1 MNRLLILLVFTL
13 VSLTASL
20 AFAQGGFVSAGVA
33 GADIPLFV
41 AVGYNERNFGVR
53 FSADTTFAGVEGYGR
68 LQLFE
73 DGSSFY
79 LGLGIGLRPYA
90 LWKYQSLPPNTESS
104 EVPLSVASLF
114 GLEFRTD
121 DVAFFL
127 EYAPT
132 FPVSGRVEFD
142 DLLGLFHARLG
153 VSYYF

>member
-1 MNRLLILLVFTL
+1 MKRFLTTSILTL
-13 VSLTASL
+13 AVLTFSL

-41 AVGYNERNFGVR
+41 AVGYNDTLFGVR
-53 FSADTTFAGVEGYGR
+53 LSADTTFAGVEGYGR

-90 LWKYQSLPPNTESS
+90 LWKYQSLPPNAESS
-104 EVPLSVASLF
+104 EVPLSVTSLF
-114 GLEFRTD
+114 GLEFRTE
-121 DVAFFL
+121 DVGFFL

>member
-1 MNRLLILLVFTL
+1 MKLLFMTIVLM
-13 VSLTASL
+13 LTP

-33 GADIPLFV
+33 GTDVPLFI
-41 AVGYNERNFGVR
+41 AVGYNEKNFGVR
-53 FSADTTFAGVEGYGR
+53 FSSDTTFAGMEGYAR
-68 LQLFE
+68 VQLFE

-79 LGLGIGLRPYA
+79 LGLGVGLRPYA
-90 LWKYQSLPPNTESS
+90 LWKYQSLPPVQESS
-104 EVPLSVASLF
+104 EVPLSVASLI

-121 DVAFFL
+121 VVGFFL

-142 DLLGLFHARLG
+142 DLLILFHVRLG